1 MKTNEKFNVIRRN
14 GNWIVDSTIIPVNSN
29 DIDSSVE
36 LKNFKFYIA
45 KSGDLLISRREI
57 IKETVNLILVGVA
70 TDGRVSVHK
79 NLGGKI
85 CMKFSKFMESP
96 VNIILEFNG
105 DNVHQMR
112 LYVKE
117 KIFNNTLKN
126 IGCNEYK
133 NIRQLSPLEFH
144 LNGDTWCIFIDS
156 FKYSDITIRTSG
168 MFNANV
174 NMIMKID
181 FTGVPIEE
189 RWCKIDLIDRMS
201 NMPEMSVVYVDG
213 LLTNKLIRLIKETNK
228 NVPMFKVIKNDNIIN
243 NAINMHNN
251 TLHH

>member
-1 MKTNEKFNVIRRN
+1 MKTTENFNVMRCD
-14 GNWIVDSTIIPVNSN
+14 GNWIVDSTIIPKNSN

-57 IKETVNLILVGVA
+57 VKETVNLILVGVA

-85 CMKFSKFMESP
+85 CMKFSKFMETP
-96 VNIILEFNG
+96 VNIILEFDG

-112 LYVKE
+112 VYVKE
-117 KIFNNTLKN
+117 KIFNNTIKD

-133 NIRQLSPLEFH
+133 NIRQLTPSEFH
-144 LNGDTWCIFIDS
+144 LNGDIWCIFIDS
-156 FKYSDITIRTSG
+156 FKYSDLTVRTSG
-168 MFNANV
+168 IFNANV

-181 FTGVPIEE
+181 FTGIPIEE
-189 RWCKIDLIDRMS
+189 RWCKIDLASPMF
-201 NMPEMSVVYVDG
+201 NTPEMSVVYVDG
-213 LLTNKLIRLIKETNK
+213 LLTDKLIKLIEEANK
-228 NVPMFKVIKNDNIIN
+228 NIPIFKVRRK
-243 NAINMHNN
+243 
-251 TLHH
+251 

>member
-1 MKTNEKFNVIRRN
+1 MKTNEKFNVVRRN
-14 GNWIVDSTIIPVNSN
+14 GNWIVDSNIIPKNSN
-29 DIDSSVE
+29 DIDNSIE

-57 IKETVNLILVGVA
+57 VKETVNLILVGVA

-126 IGCNEYK
+126 IGCNDYK
-133 NIRQLSPLEFH
+133 NIRQLTSSEFY
-144 LNGDTWCIFIDS
+144 LNGDIWCMFIDS

-168 MFNANV
+168 KFNTNV

-189 RWCKIDLIDRMS
+189 RWCKIGLTDRTS
-201 NMPEMSVVYVDG
+201 NTPEISVVYVDG
-213 LLTNKLIRLIKETNK
+213 LLTNKLIRLIKEPNE
-228 NVPMFKVIKNDNIIN
+228 NIPMFKVRRK
-243 NAINMHNN
+243 
-251 TLHH
+251 